1 MNAIHQT
8 FARRDR
14 PFSPEGAAEPL
25 IELEEVSKLYP
36 SGDGAL
42 VALDRV
48 SLTIRRGEYVAIM
61 GQSGSGKSTLMNLIG
76 CLDRP
81 TSGRLKVAGSDVSA
95 LDSDALAELRR
106 NVFGF
111 VFQRYNLLATVSAAE
126 NVEMPAIYA
135 GLRHHQRAERAR
147 ALLERLGLGE
157 RSHHCPS
164 QLSGGQQQRVSIARA
179 LVNGAEVILADE
191 PTGALDS
198 HSGQEVLA
206 LLREINEGG
215 RTILLITH
223 DASVA
228 AQARRVI
235 RIHDGRIVDDSR
247 PDSGDAPDGA
257 AAPTDKAGRPRR
269 AVTALHFLEAVKMAL
284 RSLRAN
290 LFRTVLTLLG
300 IVIGVASVITMLAV
314 GDGSRQQVLDR
325 ISAMGTDLILIRPGA
340 PNIRSTGDIA
350 TLIPDDATAI
360 AGLPNVRQAVPER
373 SAGATLRHGNRDYA
387 TTVDGTW
394 PGFSEARDWS
404 VAAGSFFSEADVKSY
419 APVIVFGQTVVD
431 NLFGG
436 DAEPIGEYVLVN
448 DIPFEIIG
456 VMAAK
461 GASPNGADQD
471 DVAFVP
477 LSTGL
482 MRIFGKQYVRSITV
496 RVADVAAIDDTQAAV
511 TALLTRRHKTE
522 DFQTRNM
529 SSLLDTVSQTQGTLT
544 LLLGSVAA
552 ISLLV
557 GGIGVMNIMLVSVTE
572 RTREIGVRMA
582 TGARMRDI
590 LLQFNAE
597 AVVVCGIGGAIG
609 VVLGLL
615 TSQLAR
621 SFGIPILLSLPPALA
636 AFGCAFLTGMLFG
649 YLPARKAARLDPV
662 VALSA
667 E

>member
-1 MNAIHQT
+1 LNAISQT
-8 FARRDR
+8 FT
-14 PFSPEGAAEPL
+14 PGGPPSSPRLLTEPL
-25 IELEEVSKLYP
+25 IELEEVSRLYP

-81 TSGRLKVAGSDVSA
+81 TSGRLKIAGRDVSE
-95 LDSDALAELRR
+95 LDSDELAELRR

-111 VFQRYNLLATVSAAE
+111 VFQRYNLLATVTAAE

-135 GLRHHQRAERAR
+135 GLRHHERSQRAK

-157 RSHHCPS
+157 RGHHRPS

-198 HSGQEVLA
+198 QSGQEVLA
-206 LLREINEGG
+206 LLRELNEEG

-228 AQARRVI
+228 AQARRTI
-235 RIHDGRIVDDSR
+235 RIRDGRIIDDSR
-247 PDSGDAPDGA
+247 PDAGA
-257 AAPTDKAGRPRR
+257 GPALLDETAARSHR
-269 AVTALHFLEAVKMAL
+269 AVAALHFLEAVKMAL

-314 GDGSRQQVLDR
+314 GDGSRQQVIDR

-340 PNIRSTGDIA
+340 PNMRNTGDIA
-350 TLIPDDATAI
+350 TLVPDDAAAI
-360 AGLPNVRQAVPER
+360 AALPNVSQAVPER
-373 SAGATLRHGNRDYA
+373 SSSATLRHGNRDYA
-387 TTVDGTW
+387 TTIDGTW
-394 PGFSEARDWS
+394 PGFSGARDWP
-404 VAAGSFFSEADVKSY
+404 VETGTFFTSEDVKSY
-419 APVIVFGQTVVD
+419 APVIVLGRTVAN
-431 NLFGG
+431 NLFGAG
-436 DAEPIGEYVLVN
+436 ANPIGEYLLVN
-448 DIPFEIIG
+448 NIPFEVIG

-496 RVADVAAIDDTQAAV
+496 RVEDVAKIDETQAAV
-511 TALLTRRHKTE
+511 TALLIQRHKTE

-529 SSLLDTVSQTQGTLT
+529 TSLLDTVSQTQGTLT

-609 VVLGLL
+609 VAIGLL
-615 TSQLAR
+615 ASQVAG
-621 SFGIPILLSLPPALA
+621 SFGIPTLLSLPPALA
-636 AFGCAFLTGMLFG
+636 AFGCAFLTGILFG